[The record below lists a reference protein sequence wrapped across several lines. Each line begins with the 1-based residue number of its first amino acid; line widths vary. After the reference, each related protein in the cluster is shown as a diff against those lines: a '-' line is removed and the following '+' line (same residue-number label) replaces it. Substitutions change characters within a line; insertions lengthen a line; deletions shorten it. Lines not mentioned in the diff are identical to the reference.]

1 MTNFGRIV
9 FSTCIAA
16 LSCSAQASQQVNPA
30 AKPAATARPAAQPS
44 PTPEEARAA
53 LNRAQAYA
61 AEQQV
66 AENVAREEN
75 HSEAVKARAAALASQ
90 QAAYAAALARYEAQK
105 VQYEADLARWRAS
118 LPPCK
123 PTRRRPCPAF

>member
-1 MTNFGRIV
+1 MMNLDRIV
-9 FSTCIAA
+9 FAVCIAA
-16 LSCSAQASQQVNPA
+16 LSCSAQASQRVNSP
-30 AKPAATARPAAQPS
+30 AKPAAIASPAAQPS

-75 HSEAVKARAAALASQ
+75 HDEAVKARAAALASQ

-105 VQYEADLARWRAS
+105 AQYEADLARWRAS

-123 PTRRRPCPAF
+123 PTRRRPCSTT